1 MVTPLRQY
9 EIGQYYHI
17 YNRGNRKQPIFY
29 QQHDRQRF
37 LDHYLEYASIHRVTT
52 LAYTLMTNHF
62 HFLVVPDEVD
72 ALTKLFGK
80 LSTSHAKFINKKYEL
95 TGSLFE
101 SRFQTKR
108 IVDESHL
115 LHLSRYIHR
124 NVIDLL
130 GSTRGV
136 EPEKLLEKMALYRW
150 SSLGEVLGL
159 VPSVMIDREHLFSM
173 TGVTNETAYRKFML
187 DDIEFY
193 LNKRAQLTDSTPRVE
208 SVS

>member
-9 EIGQYYHI
+9 EVGQFYHI
-17 YNRGNRKQPIFY
+17 YSRGNRKQPIFFDQY
-29 QQHDRQRF
+29 DRQRF
-37 LDHYLEYASIHRVTT
+37 IDHFLEYRALHPVTT

-62 HFLVVPDEVD
+62 HFLVVLEELD

-80 LSTSHAKFINKKYEL
+80 LLTSHSKFINTKYEL

-108 IVDESHL
+108 IVDEPHL

-124 NVIDLL
+124 NILDLL

-136 EPEKLLEKMALYRW
+136 EPETLLTMMAGYRW

-159 VPSVMIDREHLFSM
+159 QPSSVVDREQLFTLSG
-173 TGVTNETAYRKFML
+173 TSDARAYRAFML
-187 DDIEFY
+187 EDLRDHLARRAIEQTSR
-193 LNKRAQLTDSTPRVE
+193 LDPRG
-208 SVS
+208 